1 VLLDEVVGPV
11 TVLEADLEEVV
22 IVPLLDT
29 VAPPLGLRVDVE
41 NEELGVEVMVEVEHE
56 VVVVMLVVTVVVATE
71 PEEVDVVE
79 AEEVGVVE
87 TAEVVELAAE
97 LAEVGVQPGRVNV
110 PLEFPELPSTMQFL
124 EQAASPL
131 VSEVCQQG
139 A

>member
-1 VLLDEVVGPV
+1 VLPLDEVVGPV
-11 TVLEADLEEVV
+11 TVLEAEREEVV
-22 IVPLLDT
+22 NVPLLET
-29 VAPPLGLRVDVE
+29 VEPPVPVTVE
-41 NEELGVEVMVEVEHE
+41 NEEVLVVVEHE
-56 VVVVMLVVTVVVATE
+56 VVVVTLVVTVVVAAE
-71 PEEVDVVE
+71 PEEVVVDAAAEEVVDAE
-79 AEEVGVVE
+79 AEEV
-87 TAEVVELAAE
+87 ELAEE

>member
-1 VLLDEVVGPV
+1 VLLDDVVGPV
-11 TVLEADLEEVV
+11 TVLEAEVEAVV

-29 VAPPLGLRVDVE
+29 VEPPLGLRVEVE
-41 NEELGVEVMVEVEHE
+41 NEELGVEVVVVVEHE
-56 VVVVMLVVTVVVATE
+56 VVVVTLEVTVVVVTE

-79 AEEVGVVE
+79 TE
-87 TAEVVELAAE
+87 EVVELAAE

-110 PLEFPELPSTMQFL
+110 PLEFPEPPSTMQFL